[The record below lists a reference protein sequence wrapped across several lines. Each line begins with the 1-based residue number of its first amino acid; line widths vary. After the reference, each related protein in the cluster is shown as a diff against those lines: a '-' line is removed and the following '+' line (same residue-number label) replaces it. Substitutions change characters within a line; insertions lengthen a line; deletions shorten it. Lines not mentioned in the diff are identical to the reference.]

1 MWVLWGKSW
10 LWDIKHCWYNYPHHS
25 VEKDVWWYYM
35 VELSFYWSLCIS
47 QVSHMK
53 LWSDRLSVD
62 EFTCKNWI
70 FLGTR
75 CRRTR
80 VLRHNC
86 AHKTQNGKMLKRSAE
101 RVLRRHNCVIPIRH
115 KIKIHFV
122 LEDLSED
129 PRTPENSVDPTQN
142 LCGPEDLIYQKK
154 LLHCFL
160 SSFKLLS
167 QWEMHFFMAKS
178 CQTEL

>member
-1 MWVLWGKSW
+1 MKNNIWAKNLHHASLQTHDHVFQCSLFSKRAPAGSVANKDKSKIFW
-10 LWDIKHCWYNYPHHS
+10 PSRAPNKTFL
-25 VEKDVWWYYM
+25 V
-35 VELSFYWSLCIS
+35 
-47 QVSHMK
+47 K
-53 LWSDRLSVD
+53 LWRTQLH
-62 EFTCKNWI
+62 FY
-70 FLGTR
+70 GTR